1 MRILI
6 AEDDPAYRQLLEEV
20 LAMWGYDVVVARNG
34 NEALQVLQAEDAPQL
49 VILDWMMPG
58 LEGVEVC
65 RRIRKD
71 ANDYYT
77 YIILLTS
84 LQRDEDLVIGMEA
97 GADDYIF
104 KPFKLNELRVRLRAG
119 RRIIELQNEL
129 LEARDIFHEKSMHDS
144 LTGLLNHDEILGVL
158 DKELARSERDGLCV
172 SIIMADID
180 HFKSVNDTYGHL
192 AGDVVLRIIA
202 RKMESLAR
210 SYDAIGRFGGE
221 EFLFVLPEC
230 CMECAVTFA
239 ERLRSSIS
247 MDSIDTPEGMI
258 PVTVSLGVAASGK
271 DGRRNGRTLVKAAD
285 AALYKAKKGGRNR
298 VETAPDDGIPGGVF

>member
-34 NEALQVLQAEDAPQL
+34 TEALLVLQAEDAPQL

-71 ANDYYT
+71 AKDYYT

-84 LQRDEDLVIGMEA
+84 LQRDEDLVTGMEA

-129 LEARDIFHEKSMHDS
+129 LEARDLFHEKSIHDS

-172 SIIMADID
+172 SIILADID
-180 HFKSVNDTYGHL
+180 HFKAVNDTYGHL

-202 RKMESLAR
+202 RKMQSMAR

-239 ERLRSSIS
+239 ERLRSSINL
-247 MDSIDTPEGMI
+247 DSIDTPEGLI
-258 PVTVSLGVAASGK
+258 PVTISLGVAASGK
-271 DGRRNGRTLVKAAD
+271 DGRRDGRPLVKAAD
-285 AALYKAKKGGRNR
+285 AALYKAKENGRNR
-298 VETAPDDGIPGGVF
+298 VETAPYGGVH